1 MFRMFLQRVG
11 LGVIT
16 VFLVSAMIFTAVEIL
31 PGDACTAILQR
42 DAVGQRLENCRQ
54 ELGLNRPAIIRY
66 STWAIQVLKGDLGTS
81 IHNGKQIA
89 DLVFERFKN
98 TMLLATLTLM
108 LGVPLAI
115 GLGILTALRR
125 DRLPDVVVSTL
136 AIFAMTIPEF
146 VSATLLIFIFSIW
159 LGWVPGIVT
168 ASASAPL
175 SSFFPGIIL
184 PVVVLIMVMTAHIL
198 RAVRSNVIEVMES
211 DYIQMAVL
219 KGVPYRTIILRHA
232 LPNALLPAINVIA
245 LTIAWLLGGVVVV
258 EKVFNFPGLGHY
270 MVDAISDRD
279 LPVVQAIA
287 LIVATVYVGVN
298 LAADLLGLLLN
309 PRLRTMRTRA

>member
-184 PVVVLIMVMTAHIL
+184 PVVVMTMVMTAHIL